1 MDVLNDLPRTGVRI
15 AGRMFAP
22 GADRGVAAM
31 LTAASWVLQRL
42 PGQVVEGQRD
52 ELIRTLSQARN
63 LVVEV
68 HCAPAALVR
77 VRDGQRVLVEIP
89 AEGRQEGPP
98 RASRARDAGRK
109 PASRPPTPFCG
120 LRNAAFPV
128 SARRDG
134 LRSPDGLA
142 RTGPAGDRRAL
153 APQRAVLRRRIAGLP
168 GNRQAAGRPVPG
180 DGRDPVR
187 ASGNLPNPRP
197 RGAGAARRRHGRVP
211 ILR

>member
-42 PGQVVEGQRD
+42 PGQVVEGQRG

-89 AEGRQEGPP
+89 AESRQEGPP
-98 RASRARDAGRK
+98 RASRARDVGTGQ
-109 PASRPPTPFCG
+109 PAADAL
-120 LRNAAFPV
+120 LRA
-128 SARRDG
+128 
-134 LRSPDGLA
+134 
-142 RTGPAGDRRAL
+142 
-153 APQRAVLRRRIAGLP
+153 
-168 GNRQAAGRPVPG
+168 
-180 DGRDPVR
+180 
-187 ASGNLPNPRP
+187 
-197 RGAGAARRRHGRVP
+197 
-211 ILR
+211 